1 MKIFKPTDCKG
12 QVMVTV
18 GIVLV
23 VLVTL
28 TGLAIDSGRAYS
40 VKAKLNA
47 ALDAAGIAAARAI
60 ANGTQPAID
69 AATTFFNSNYPT
81 DYMESEPNFC
91 PNNGGAP
98 IITTDPNTG
107 DIAITVSATAN
118 MPTMFMRIIGQDTV
132 DVAATTTATRRA
144 VDLAFVVDNTGSIG
158 SDGPEVKNR
167 SIDFVR
173 AFEPNFD
180 RMALINYAYGAQV
193 QVPIRTDSRGFPIN
207 TVETAISNF
216 NFNGFTNC
224 AEGFWQGMNQ
234 LQSVDTPSSIRVIVF
249 FTDGSPNTIS
259 SYFDFD
265 NNNPRVGS
273 IRSGDVDPDY
283 YWSWNN
289 RDAAG
294 LYRHDRISQGIYG
307 YNYGTSIPSHLLGLP
322 DFYNAH
328 TTDINSDPSI
338 YQEDPDDP
346 DYHKFRLI
354 TGDASGLFGD
364 VIPGTRLVEQ
374 CPDDGSGNY
383 ICSKT
388 ELHDRVNNASRN
400 ILEAMAKEARQQ
412 GIFVYTLGL
421 GNLLTEGRGPNDEAG
436 EVILLRMANDIDADI
451 RFADEPEGFYCHAV
465 TTDDLGPCY
474 HRIIEEIIRL
484 TI

>member
-1 MKIFKPTDCKG
+1 MKIFKSTDCKG

-23 VLVTL
+23 VLVIL

-40 VKAKLNA
+40 VKAKMNA
-47 ALDAAGIAAARAI
+47 ALDAAGIAGARAI

-81 DYMESEPNFC
+81 NYMESAPNFC
-91 PNNGGAP
+91 PPNGTP
-98 IITTDPNTG
+98 TITTDSSSG
-107 DIAITVSATAN
+107 DTAITVWATAN
-118 MPTMFMRIIGQDTV
+118 MPTMFMRVIGQDMV
-132 DVAATTTATRRA
+132 NVAATTTATRRA

-158 SDGPEVKNR
+158 SDGDNVKAR
-167 SIDFVR
+167 SIDFVH
-173 AFEPNFD
+173 AFNENFD
-180 RMALINYAYGAQV
+180 RLALIKYAYGAEV
-193 QVPIRTDSRGFPIN
+193 PVPIRTDNRGFPLS
-207 TVETAISNF
+207 TVETEIGNF
-216 NFNGFTNC
+216 IFNGYTNC
-224 AEGFWQGMNQ
+224 AEGFWQGQKQ
-234 LQSVDTPSSIRVIVF
+234 LEAVNSPSSIRVIVF
-249 FTDGSPNTIS
+249 FTDGAPNTIS

-265 NNNPRVGS
+265 NKNPRRGS
-273 IRSGDVDPDY
+273 IRSGDIDPNS

-289 RDAAG
+289 RDVAG
-294 LYRHDRISQGIYG
+294 LYRHDITIQSIYL
-307 YNYGTSIPSHLLGLP
+307 YNYGTTIAAHLLGLP

-328 TTDINSDPSI
+328 TTNLSSDPSL
-338 YQEDPDDP
+338 YNPDPNDP
-346 DYHKFRLI
+346 DYQKFRII

-412 GIFVYTLGL
+412 GIYVYTLGL
-421 GNLLTEGRGPNDEAG
+421 GYLLTQGRGPNDEPG
-436 EVILLRMANDIDADI
+436 EVILLRMANDMDADI
-451 RFADEPEGFYCHAV
+451 RFADEPEGFYCHAQ

-474 HRIIEEIIRL
+474 NRIIEEIIRL